1 MKKVFIL
8 AAAVMFALSSCGGNE
23 ETVAEKKACDANDL
37 ESAVTCLCEL
47 YEQYDNSDDL
57 SDDEFYALDDKINKF
72 NDEIDGAIAAGK
84 YTSDDMHD
92 LADKLDCNL

>member
-1 MKKVFIL
+1 MKKVFLIL
-8 AAAVMFALSSCGGNE
+8 VAGAFALSSCGGNE
-23 ETVAEKKACDANDL
+23 ETVAEKRACDANDL

-72 NDEIDGAIAAGK
+72 NVEIDGAIAAGK
-84 YTSDDMHD
+84 YTSDDMYD